1 MKRGNTELSFWTLL
15 STLYYAVIVLLL
27 IAFILMGLVMGR
39 LEAPDADGLLLFRQ
53 LMNWVFLIGFSVA
66 LWLRWRELRAN
77 FSVKRLLGRKFL
89 AALAVFGLIAS
100 GPFWIPIHFVA
111 DDLLDWLGLYLI
123 YLILAGLFVLV
134 PCFLIYSLGKALGEK
149 DMEKEEMDEA
159 RKY

>member
-1 MKRGNTELSFWTLL
+1 MKRGNTELSFWALL
-15 STLYYAVIVLLL
+15 STLYYAVIVLLFLVTILAGL
-27 IAFILMGLVMGR
+27 IMGR
-39 LEAPDADGLLLFRQ
+39 AKVSNADSLPFLKGIFSLILL
-53 LMNWVFLIGFSVA
+53 MWFSVA

-77 FSVKRLLGRKFL
+77 FSAKQLLGRNFL

-100 GPFWIPIHFVA
+100 GPFWLPIHFVA
-111 DDLLDWLGLYLI
+111 DGLLDWLGLYQF
-123 YLILAGLFVLV
+123 YLIFAGLIVLV